1 LLTVI
6 VKANKDSY
14 ADLTDV
20 LRYRFSL
27 LFKTS
32 LFSHW
37 GQGSSYILSAEVHR
51 MALILLKAVQTG
63 GCLTPVYALPLF
75 LATALPSFWCSS
87 VVQEDGSEG

>member
-1 LLTVI
+1 
-6 VKANKDSY
+6 
-14 ADLTDV
+14 
-20 LRYRFSL
+20 
-27 LFKTS
+27 
-32 LFSHW
+32 
-37 GQGSSYILSAEVHR
+37 